1 VVFTE
6 HYRYLAGIY
15 FRLGY
20 YCRYTI
26 LHAREHK
33 SKRGACLGLTFG
45 DKIILKKK
53 EKKKKKGLS
62 ARALGPFCLRH
73 WNFMYTVGCSVVL
86 RNSKLPLQH

>member
-1 VVFTE
+1 VFTE

-53 EKKKKKGLS
+53 KKKRKKDFPRALWGLS
-62 ARALGPFCLRH
+62 VCAIGILCI
-73 WNFMYTVGCSVVL
+73 
-86 RNSKLPLQH
+86 Q